1 MSTFSMFSDKQN
13 ANEIREKLVKFKETF
28 VFHREVLD
36 NWEKLKQLYH
46 YGAMP
51 GGSTQ
56 VTLTGPSRTGKS
68 ELLSVFTKMMNR
80 EYGDDYLTS
89 GVVPDVQFKSVPV
102 LYVETPSKATLK
114 TLASATLTELLG
126 CHVSTRESEASL
138 VSRVRKSLN
147 YHQTRVLIFDEF
159 QHLTN
164 HGQLHSRSGHSPA
177 ADFIKT
183 LLNSGETSI
192 VLAGM
197 PEVRGVIKGDK
208 QVLNRGWQNLTLDRF
223 CLGDKKSHTRF
234 VKCLKDFEEA
244 VPLPVKY
251 ELSAHEMAIRLHY
264 ATDGLIGLVSQLL
277 RISIQKA
284 LEQGED
290 SLSYELIARVYRE
303 QMWAEGKEDPFT
315 CSNENLKNLFNRSIL
330 EYNSDEG
337 ESVNNN
343 KILPKNL
350 TEFRAGIY

>member
-1 MSTFSMFSDKQN
+1 MNSFSMFSDKQN
-13 ANEIREKLVKFKETF
+13 ENEIRKKLVDFKGTF
-28 VFHREVLD
+28 VFHTEVME

-68 ELLSVFTKMMNR
+68 ELLSVFTEEMNR
-80 EYGDDYLTS
+80 EYGDSFTS

-126 CHVSTRESEASL
+126 HHVSTRESEASL
-138 VSRVRKSLN
+138 VSRVRKALN
-147 YHQTRVLIFDEF
+147 YHKTRVLIFDEF

-197 PEVRGVIKGDK
+197 PEVRGVVKGDK

-223 CLGDKKSHTRF
+223 RLGSKKSHQRF
-234 VKCLKDFEEA
+234 VNCLKDFEDS
-244 VPLPVKY
+244 VPLPNRY
-251 ELSAHEMAIRLHY
+251 EFSTPEMAIRLHY

-284 LEQGED
+284 LEQGQD
-290 SLSYELIARVYRE
+290 SLSYELIAYVYRE
-303 QMWAEGKEDPFT
+303 QMWAEGKEDPFS
-315 CSNENLKNLFNRSIL
+315 CDKEKLKNLFNSSIPD
-330 EYNSDEG
+330 NFNDDDGSG
-337 ESVNNN
+337 KN
-343 KILPKNL
+343 KRKAPKSL
-350 TEFRAGIY
+350 SEFRAGIY